1 VERNGDQLL
10 TVPEVAGYLRIGP
23 ESTRRWLREG
33 KLRGINLGRGS
44 GWRIRR
50 ADLEFFIA
58 QRDTAPT
65 HGATKLAWRPKESA
79 EGEDPTSTG
88 FADPIRL
95 PTRQSG

>member
-50 ADLEFFIA
+50 ADLEVFIA
-58 QRDTAPT
+58 QRDT
-65 HGATKLAWRPKESA
+65 S
-79 EGEDPTSTG
+79 
-88 FADPIRL
+88 
-95 PTRQSG
+95 PTRHDVVKQATQSNGRHGIVNFVAVGVPAKVKTE